1 VRLGADAPCVGPRS
15 RCDTDAMSHENLLD
29 GPAPTLLPAEG
40 ADADA
45 RAALASGATLQ
56 AAAAAAPS
64 ASLPWALLAEHA
76 LGDTGEPVAAYA
88 YARTGY
94 HRGLDALRRAGW
106 RGRGPIPADHLP
118 NQGFL
123 RALLAL
129 AEAADAIGEQDEAD
143 RCAQFLVDSGTS
155 SEQVAGLR

>member
-1 VRLGADAPCVGPRS
+1 MTGP
-15 RCDTDAMSHENLLD
+15 NLLE
-29 GPAPTLLPAEG
+29 PEPTLLPQG

-45 RAALASGATLQ
+45 RAVLTGGGDLRDAARQVPTSSLA
-56 AAAAAAPS
+56 
-64 ASLPWALLAEHA
+64 WALLAERA
-76 LGDTGEPVAAYA
+76 LRDEGDPVAAYA

-94 HRGLDALRRAGW
+94 HRGLDSLRRAGW
-106 RGRGPIPADHLP
+106 RGRGPVPAQHEP

-129 AEAADAIGEQDEAD
+129 AEAAEAIGEDDEAE

-155 SEQVAGLR
+155 AAEVAELR